1 MIKRVN
7 LLVLQAVADKLPPRT
22 KEIVED
28 AIHEIAEWRSA
39 MRRINEAAFDALTE
53 PMELQH
59 FPGGGFQPK
68 PKRFLMGEGSE
79 MPTSDTHPARTP
91 SPTT

>member
-28 AIHEIAEWRSA
+28 AIHEICEWRDA
-39 MRRINEAAFDALTE
+39 MRKINATALDALSE
-53 PMELQH
+53 RLQPTGVWNAIEH
-59 FPGGGFQPK
+59 SEK
-68 PKRFLMGEGSE
+68 PPRRL
-79 MPTSDTHPARTP
+79 R
-91 SPTT
+91 

>member
-39 MRRINEAAFDALTE
+39 MRRINDEV
-53 PMELQH
+53 H
-59 FPGGGFQPK
+59 SIRHVYGQPTGIWNAIEHPEK
-68 PKRFLMGEGSE
+68 PLR
-79 MPTSDTHPARTP
+79 RVR
-91 SPTT
+91 

>member
-28 AIHEIAEWRSA
+28 AIREICEWRDA
-39 MRRINEAAFDALTE
+39 MRKINATALDALSE
-53 PMELQH
+53 PAELQH
-59 FPGGGFQPK
+59 FPGGGFAPK
-68 PKRFLMGEGSE
+68 LMGEGSE
-79 MPTSDTHPARTP
+79 IPKRHRA
-91 SPTT
+91 

>member
-28 AIHEIAEWRSA
+28 AIREICEWRDA
-39 MRRINEAAFDALTE
+39 MRKINATALDALSERPADRRLERYRAFREAPKEAPMTGE
-53 PMELQH
+53 PIMLIRLPHTNAE
-59 FPGGGFQPK
+59 
-68 PKRFLMGEGSE
+68 
-79 MPTSDTHPARTP
+79 TY
-91 SPTT
+91 

>member
-28 AIHEIAEWRSA
+28 AIREICEWRDA
-39 MRRINEAAFDALTE
+39 MRKINATRTRRALRAGGVTALSRRRLRPEAHGRG
-53 PMELQH
+53 Q
-59 FPGGGFQPK
+59 
-68 PKRFLMGEGSE
+68 
-79 MPTSDTHPARTP
+79 
-91 SPTT
+91 